1 VGIDKWPHE
10 GLARVSIVNYHG
22 VVLMDNFVM
31 PPEGAYVTDY
41 RTKISGV
48 SAESLMKEN
57 GAITFVESKEIAFR
71 ILKDKIIIGHSVFH
85 DFQALEI

>member
-1 VGIDKWPHE
+1 
-10 GLARVSIVNYHG
+10 
-22 VVLMDNFVM
+22 MDNFVM
-31 PPEGAYVTDY
+31 PPVGAYVTDY

-48 SAESLMKEN
+48 SPESLMREN
-57 GAITFVESKEIAFR
+57 GAITFIESKEIAHR